1 MIPKMLKTTQQAA
14 QPALTHTSEKA
25 ILYNE
30 RKEMKRNWRSFQNFF
45 QYFILSSQSNPS
57 SPSLSSNPF
66 ILKPACLPASNDS
79 KSRFQLREIL
89 AFHEG
94 GGRTLGGRERE
105 KKKEI
110 GEIKNENKSAKVCLV
125 CLAVK
130 GSKMRLGE
138 PGSRRILLRC
148 GGRRLSS
155 VAVFGG
161 LHVTSTSSSLASI
174 VDLFPLPRILQCV
187 GHGIKK

>member
-1 MIPKMLKTTQQAA
+1 MIKKKREKRLRLTRKMIPKMLKTTQQAA

-79 KSRFQLREIL
+79 KSRFQLREIWP
-89 AFHEG
+89 FMKGEDEPWVE
-94 GGRTLGGRERE
+94 ERE
-105 KKKEI
+105 KKRR
-110 GEIKNENKSAKVCLV
+110 
-125 CLAVK
+125 
-130 GSKMRLGE
+130 RLG
-138 PGSRRILLRC
+138 
-148 GGRRLSS
+148 
-155 VAVFGG
+155 
-161 LHVTSTSSSLASI
+161 
-174 VDLFPLPRILQCV
+174 
-187 GHGIKK
+187 K